1 MCRVPQHHHKRTD
14 ALWPKCRH
22 SQIRLGRP
30 PPTLKKRRNL
40 TVWLPTTMF
49 WKKANG
55 TSGPESAPQPSNGED
70 AALDAIA
77 SLLKAF
83 GESAFDTDNVSAY
96 ETRAECD
103 GWAQKITVGGGKS
116 GESEQSAGKPFKRDF
131 AGVRRY
137 FTAQRSH
144 EREFVGRSLG
154 NLREAVH
161 AFARCLTTTVGEDRA
176 ADERVG
182 AQLGKLVGAFQ
193 SNDSE
198 AIRSEAEGIVV
209 VVQEVMAK
217 RSESQKRMLSELSE
231 KITDLRDEL
240 QEVREKAALDPLTQL
255 FNRAAL
261 DAHLDRVADLAFLLS
276 SSPCI
281 LMIDVDHFKKC
292 NDTYGHPAGDEVLR
306 RVADG
311 LVRNFLR
318 REDFVARYGGEEFV
332 VVIPD
337 SSLHNAE
344 LRAERV
350 LQSLS
355 ELEIES
361 GKGKI
366 QITVSIGLAS
376 LSSGDTGSSWLSRAD
391 AALYEAKGAGRNCVR
406 VARANAS
413 AVASIV
419 PPRSIVPR
427 SLPAGRPNT

>member
-1 MCRVPQHHHKRTD
+1 
-14 ALWPKCRH
+14 
-22 SQIRLGRP
+22 
-30 PPTLKKRRNL
+30 
-40 TVWLPTTMF
+40 MF
-49 WKKANG
+49 WKKAG
-55 TSGPESAPQPSNGED
+55 APSDKEAAPASIRESDDP
-70 AALDAIA
+70 ALDTVA

-83 GESAFDTDNVSAY
+83 GEHAFDTDNVTAA
-96 ETRAECD
+96 ETKSECE
-103 GWAQKITVGGGKS
+103 GWAQRITVGGGK
-116 GESEQSAGKPFKRDF
+116 GEPNADGEAKPFRRDF
-131 AGVRRY
+131 GGVRRY
-137 FTAQRSH
+137 FSAQRSH

-198 AIRSEAEGIVV
+198 AIRHEAEGIVS

-217 RSESQKRMLSELSE
+217 RSESQKRMLGELSQKISELRE
-231 KITDLRDEL
+231 EL

-255 FNRAAL
+255 FNRATL
-261 DAHLDRVADLAFLLS
+261 DTHLDRVADLAFLLS

-281 LMIDVDHFKKC
+281 LMIDVDHFKKT
-292 NDTYGHPAGDEVLR
+292 NDTFGHPAGDEVLR
-306 RVADG
+306 RVADM

-350 LQSLS
+350 RQSIS
-355 ELEIES
+355 ELDITT
-361 GKGKI
+361 GKGKV
-366 QITVSIGLAS
+366 QVTVSIGLAC
-376 LSSGDTGSSWLSRAD
+376 LSSGDTGASWLARAD
-391 AALYEAKGAGRNCVR
+391 AALYEAKGSGRNCVR
-406 VARANAS
+406 VARDKAS
-413 AVASIV
+413 AVLSIAPGSSGSIV
-419 PPRSIVPR
+419 PGPR
-427 SLPAGRPNT
+427 SLPAGPRSVSAK

>member
-1 MCRVPQHHHKRTD
+1 
-14 ALWPKCRH
+14 
-22 SQIRLGRP
+22 
-30 PPTLKKRRNL
+30 
-40 TVWLPTTMF
+40 MF
-49 WKKANG
+49 WKKA
-55 TSGPESAPQPSNGED
+55 SASADKEAAATEPSSIAGGD
-70 AALDAIA
+70 AALDTVA
-77 SLLKAF
+77 SLLKSF
-83 GESAFDTDNVSAY
+83 GEHAFDTDNVSAA

-103 GWAQKITVGGGKS
+103 GWAQRITLGSGKA
-116 GESEQSAGKPFKRDF
+116 EEPDAEAKPFRRDF
-131 AGVRRY
+131 GGVRRY
-137 FTAQRSH
+137 FSAQRSH

-161 AFARCLTTTVGEDRA
+161 TFARCLTTTVGEDRA

-198 AIRSEAEGIVV
+198 AIRHEAEGIVV

-217 RSESQKRMLSELSE
+217 RSESQKRMLGELRE
-231 KITDLRDEL
+231 EL

-281 LMIDVDHFKKC
+281 LMIDVDHFKQT
-292 NDTYGHPAGDEVLR
+292 NDTYGHPAGDDVLR
-306 RVADG
+306 RVADM

-350 LQSLS
+350 RQAIS
-355 ELEIES
+355 ELETS
-361 GKGKI
+361 TGKGKI
-366 QITVSIGLAS
+366 AVTVSIGLAS
-376 LSSGDTGSSWLSRAD
+376 LASGDTGASWLARAD

-406 VARANAS
+406 VAHEKAS
-413 AVASIV
+413 AVLSIAPGSAV
-419 PPRSIVPR
+419 TAGPR
-427 SLPAGRPNT
+427 SLPAGPRSVPAK

>member
-1 MCRVPQHHHKRTD
+1 
-14 ALWPKCRH
+14 
-22 SQIRLGRP
+22 
-30 PPTLKKRRNL
+30 
-40 TVWLPTTMF
+40 MF
-49 WKKANG
+49 WKKGNG
-55 TSGPESAPQPSNGED
+55 TTAPESTRHASNGED
-70 AALDAIA
+70 AAIDAVTH
-77 SLLKAF
+77 LLKAF
-83 GESAFDTDNVSAY
+83 GENAFDTDNVTAV
-96 ETRAECD
+96 ETRAECE
-103 GWAQKITVGGGKS
+103 GWAKKIAVGEAKN
-116 GESEQSAGKPFKRDF
+116 EDTEPTGKPFKRDF

-137 FTAQRSH
+137 FSAQRSH

-193 SNDSE
+193 SNDSQ
-198 AIRSEAEGIVV
+198 AIRNEAEGIVA

-217 RSESQKRMLSELSE
+217 RSESQKRMLSELSQ
-231 KITDLRDEL
+231 KISDLRDEL

-281 LMIDVDHFKKC
+281 LMIDVDHFKNC
-292 NDTYGHPAGDEVLR
+292 NDTYGHAAGDEVLR

-350 LQSLS
+350 RQSLS
-355 ELEIES
+355 ELEIDT

-366 QITVSIGLAS
+366 HITVSIGLAS
-376 LSSGDTGSSWLSRAD
+376 LASGDTGHSWLARAD
-391 AALYEAKGAGRNCVR
+391 AALYEAKSAGRNCVR
-406 VARANAS
+406 VARENAS
-413 AVASIV
+413 AVASIA
-419 PPRSIVPR
+419 PPKSVGPVSRA
-427 SLPAGRPNT
+427 LPAGRHNS

>member
-1 MCRVPQHHHKRTD
+1 
-14 ALWPKCRH
+14 
-22 SQIRLGRP
+22 
-30 PPTLKKRRNL
+30 
-40 TVWLPTTMF
+40 MF
-49 WKKANG
+49 WKKANVTPAPG
-55 TSGPESAPQPSNGED
+55 ATPEPPNRED
-70 AALDAIA
+70 AALDTVAN
-77 SLLKAF
+77 LLKAF
-83 GESAFDTDNVSAY
+83 GENAFDTDNVSAV
-96 ETRAECD
+96 ETRAECE
-103 GWAQKITVGGGKS
+103 GWARKITVGSGKN
-116 GESEQSAGKPFKRDF
+116 GESDNGEGRPFKRDF
-131 AGVRRY
+131 GGVRRY

-182 AQLGKLVGAFQ
+182 AQLGKLIGAFQ
-193 SNDSE
+193 SNDSQT
-198 AIRSEAEGIVV
+198 IRREAEGIVV

-217 RSESQKRMLSELSE
+217 RSESQKRMLGELSQ
-231 KITDLRDEL
+231 KIADLRDEL
-240 QEVREKAALDPLTQL
+240 QETREKAALDPLTQL

-276 SSPCI
+276 SNPCI

-292 NDTYGHPAGDEVLR
+292 NDSYGHPAGDEVLR

-344 LRAERV
+344 QRAERV
-350 LQSLS
+350 RQSLAD
-355 ELEIES
+355 LEIET

-366 QITVSIGLAS
+366 QLTVSIGLAS
-376 LSSGDTGSSWLSRAD
+376 LSSGDTGATWLARAD
-391 AALYEAKGAGRNCVR
+391 AALYEAKGGGRNCVR
-406 VARANAS
+406 VARENAS
-413 AVASIV
+413 AVASISPARSV
-419 PPRSIVPR
+419 RPGPRSI
-427 SLPAGRPNT
+427 PAGRP

>member
-1 MCRVPQHHHKRTD
+1 
-14 ALWPKCRH
+14 
-22 SQIRLGRP
+22 
-30 PPTLKKRRNL
+30 
-40 TVWLPTTMF
+40 MF

-55 TSGPESAPQPSNGED
+55 NAAPESTRHPTSSED
-70 AALDAIA
+70 AAIDAVA
-77 SLLKAF
+77 HLLKAF
-83 GESAFDTDNVSAY
+83 GENAFDTDNVSAQ
-96 ETRAECD
+96 ETRAECE
-103 GWAQKITVGGGKS
+103 GWARKLTVGEGKADD
-116 GESEQSAGKPFKRDF
+116 SEPAANKPFKRDYP
-131 AGVRRY
+131 GVRRY

-198 AIRSEAEGIVV
+198 AIRTEAEGIVV

-217 RSESQKRMLSELSE
+217 RSESQKRMLSELSQ
-231 KITDLRDEL
+231 KISDLRDEL

-311 LVRNFLR
+311 LVRHFLR

-337 SSLHNAE
+337 STLHNAE

-355 ELEIES
+355 ELEIDS

-366 QITVSIGLAS
+366 HITVSIGLAS
-376 LSSGDTGSSWLSRAD
+376 LASGDTGHSWLARAD
-391 AALYEAKGAGRNCVR
+391 AALYEAKSAGRNCVR
-406 VARANAS
+406 VARESGS
-413 AVASIV
+413 AVASLA
-419 PPRSIVPR
+419 PPKSVSPVSRGIP
-427 SLPAGRPNT
+427 LGRHNT

>member
-1 MCRVPQHHHKRTD
+1 
-14 ALWPKCRH
+14 
-22 SQIRLGRP
+22 
-30 PPTLKKRRNL
+30 
-40 TVWLPTTMF
+40 MF
-49 WKKANG
+49 WKKANVTPAPG
-55 TSGPESAPQPSNGED
+55 ATPEPPNRED
-70 AALDAIA
+70 AALDTVAN
-77 SLLKAF
+77 LLKAF
-83 GESAFDTDNVSAY
+83 GENAFDTDNVSAA
-96 ETRAECD
+96 ETRAECE
-103 GWAQKITVGGGKS
+103 GWARKITVGSGKN
-116 GESEQSAGKPFKRDF
+116 GESDNGEGRPFKRDF
-131 AGVRRY
+131 GGVRRY

-182 AQLGKLVGAFQ
+182 AQLGKLIGAFQ
-193 SNDSE
+193 SNDSQT
-198 AIRSEAEGIVV
+198 IRREAEGIVV

-217 RSESQKRMLSELSE
+217 RSESQKRMLGELSQ
-231 KITDLRDEL
+231 KIADLRDEL
-240 QEVREKAALDPLTQL
+240 QETREKAALDPLTQL

-276 SSPCI
+276 SNPCI

-292 NDTYGHPAGDEVLR
+292 NDSYGHPAGDEVLR

-344 LRAERV
+344 QRAERV
-350 LQSLS
+350 RQSLAD
-355 ELEIES
+355 LEIET

-366 QITVSIGLAS
+366 QLTVSIGLAS
-376 LSSGDTGSSWLSRAD
+376 LSSGDTGATWLARAD
-391 AALYEAKGAGRNCVR
+391 AALYEAKGGGRNCVR
-406 VARANAS
+406 VARENAS
-413 AVASIV
+413 AVASISPARSV
-419 PPRSIVPR
+419 RPGPRSI
-427 SLPAGRPNT
+427 PAGRP

>member
-1 MCRVPQHHHKRTD
+1 
-14 ALWPKCRH
+14 
-22 SQIRLGRP
+22 
-30 PPTLKKRRNL
+30 
-40 TVWLPTTMF
+40 MF

-55 TSGPESAPQPSNGED
+55 AGAQEATSQPSNGED
-70 AALDAIA
+70 AALDAVA
-77 SLLKAF
+77 NLLKAF
-83 GESAFDTDNVSAY
+83 GENAFDTDNVSAA
-96 ETRAECD
+96 ETRAECE
-103 GWAQKITVGGGKS
+103 GWAKKITVGGGKDAGS
-116 GESEQSAGKPFKRDF
+116 GDGEPRPFKRDF
-131 AGVRRY
+131 GGVRRY
-137 FTAQRSH
+137 LTAQRSH

-182 AQLGKLVGAFQ
+182 AQLGRLVGAFQ

-217 RSESQKRMLSELSE
+217 RSESQKRMLGELSQ

-261 DAHLDRVADLAFLLS
+261 DSHLDRVADLAFLLS

-292 NDTYGHPAGDEVLR
+292 NDAYGHAAGDEVLR
-306 RVADG
+306 SVADG

-344 LRAERV
+344 QRAERV
-350 LQSLS
+350 LQALS
-355 ELEIES
+355 ELEIETA
-361 GKGKI
+361 KGKI

-376 LSSGDTGSSWLSRAD
+376 LSSGDTGASWLARAD

-406 VARANAS
+406 VARENGG
-413 AVASIV
+413 AVASIR
-419 PPRSIVPR
+419 PPRSMPPGPVPR
-427 SLPAGRPNT
+427 SVPAGRS

>member
-1 MCRVPQHHHKRTD
+1 
-14 ALWPKCRH
+14 
-22 SQIRLGRP
+22 
-30 PPTLKKRRNL
+30 
-40 TVWLPTTMF
+40 MF
-49 WKKANG
+49 WKKAAAN
-55 TSGPESAPQPSNGED
+55 TSSEPAPKQAAGGED

-77 SLLKAF
+77 NLLKAF
-83 GESAFDTDNVSAY
+83 GENAFDTDNVSAQ
-96 ETRAECD
+96 ETRTECE
-103 GWAQKITVGGGKS
+103 GWAQKITVGS
-116 GESEQSAGKPFKRDF
+116 GRGEVDENGAPKPFRRDF
-131 AGVRRY
+131 AGVRRF

-198 AIRSEAEGIVV
+198 AIRSEAEGIVA

-217 RSESQKRMLSELSE
+217 RSESQKRMLGELSQ
-231 KITDLRDEL
+231 KINELRDEL

-255 FNRAAL
+255 FNRASL
-261 DAHLDRVADLAFLLS
+261 DAHLERVADLAFLLS

-281 LMIDVDHFKKC
+281 LMIDVDHFKKI
-292 NDTYGHPAGDEVLR
+292 NDSYGHPAGDEVLR

-350 LQSLS
+350 RQSLS
-355 ELEIES
+355 ELEIDS

-376 LSSGDTGSSWLSRAD
+376 LSSGDAGVSWLARAD
-391 AALYEAKGAGRNCVR
+391 SALYEAKGSGRNCVR
-406 VARANAS
+406 VARETGS
-413 AVASIV
+413 AVVSIV
-419 PPRSIVPR
+419 PPRSLPPGPKTR
-427 SLPAGRPNT
+427 SIPAPSNAK

>member
-1 MCRVPQHHHKRTD
+1 
-14 ALWPKCRH
+14 
-22 SQIRLGRP
+22 
-30 PPTLKKRRNL
+30 
-40 TVWLPTTMF
+40 MF
-49 WKKANG
+49 WKKPNA
-55 TSGPESAPQPSNGED
+55 TSAQESGPAPANNASAED
-70 AALDAIA
+70 AALDAVA
-77 SLLKAF
+77 NLLKSF
-83 GESAFDTDNVSAY
+83 GENAFDTDSVTAS
-96 ETRAECD
+96 ETRTECE
-103 GWAQKITVGGGKS
+103 GWAKKITVGGGK
-116 GESEQSAGKPFKRDF
+116 GELDEDGEPKAFRRDF

-154 NLREAVH
+154 NLRQAVH

-193 SNDSE
+193 SNDSQ
-198 AIRSEAEGIVV
+198 AIRYEAEGIVL

-217 RSESQKRMLSELSE
+217 RSESQKRMLGELSQ
-231 KITDLRDEL
+231 KISDLREEL

-281 LMIDVDHFKKC
+281 LMIDVDHFKRI

-306 RVADG
+306 RVADMQ
-311 LVRNFLR
+311 VRNFLR

-350 LQSLS
+350 RQSIE
-355 ELEIES
+355 ELEIETS
-361 GKGKI
+361 KGKI
-366 QITVSIGLAS
+366 SCTVSIGLAS
-376 LSSGDTGSSWLSRAD
+376 LASGDTGKSWLARAD
-391 AALYEAKGAGRNCVR
+391 SALYEAKGSGRNCVK
-406 VARANAS
+406 VAKETGS
-413 AVASIV
+413 AVLSIV
-419 PPRSIVPR
+419 PPRSLEPGRRSIAPR
-427 SLPAGRPNT
+427 G

>member
-1 MCRVPQHHHKRTD
+1 
-14 ALWPKCRH
+14 
-22 SQIRLGRP
+22 
-30 PPTLKKRRNL
+30 
-40 TVWLPTTMF
+40 MF

-55 TSGPESAPQPSNGED
+55 SAAPESTRHASNGED
-70 AALDAIA
+70 AALDAVA
-77 SLLKAF
+77 HLLKAF
-83 GESAFDTDNVSAY
+83 GENAFDTDNVTAL
-96 ETRAECD
+96 ETRAECE
-103 GWAQKITVGGGKS
+103 GWARKITVGEGKTEAPEAGAGKS
-116 GESEQSAGKPFKRDF
+116 FKRDYV
-131 AGVRRY
+131 GVRRY

-144 EREFVGRSLG
+144 EREFVARSLG

-182 AQLGKLVGAFQ
+182 AQLGRLVGAFQ
-193 SNDSE
+193 SNDSQ
-198 AIRSEAEGIVV
+198 AIRSEAEGIVA

-217 RSESQKRMLSELSE
+217 RSESQKRMLSELSQ
-231 KITDLRDEL
+231 KISDLRDEL

-281 LMIDVDHFKKC
+281 LMIDVDHFKQC
-292 NDTYGHPAGDEVLR
+292 NDTHGHPAGDEVLR
-306 RVADG
+306 RVADC

-337 SSLHNAE
+337 STMHNAE

-350 LQSLS
+350 RQSLS
-355 ELEIES
+355 ELDIES

-376 LSSGDTGSSWLSRAD
+376 LASGDTGNSWLARAD
-391 AALYEAKGAGRNCVR
+391 AALYEAKSAGRNCVR
-406 VARANAS
+406 VARENAT
-413 AVASIV
+413 AVASIAPQQSV
-419 PPRSIVPR
+419 GPVSRA
-427 SLPAGRPNT
+427 LPSGRQTS

>member
-1 MCRVPQHHHKRTD
+1 
-14 ALWPKCRH
+14 
-22 SQIRLGRP
+22 
-30 PPTLKKRRNL
+30 
-40 TVWLPTTMF
+40 MF

-55 TSGPESAPQPSNGED
+55 PPAQDAAPQSPNRED
-70 AALDAIA
+70 AALDTVAN
-77 SLLKAF
+77 LLKAF
-83 GESAFDTDNVSAY
+83 GENAFDTDNVSAV
-96 ETRAECD
+96 ETRAECE
-103 GWAQKITVGGGKS
+103 GWARKITVGSGKN
-116 GESEQSAGKPFKRDF
+116 GESENGEGKPFKRDF
-131 AGVRRY
+131 GGVRRY

-182 AQLGKLVGAFQ
+182 AQLGKLIGAFQ
-193 SNDSE
+193 SNDSQT
-198 AIRSEAEGIVV
+198 IRREAEGIVV

-217 RSESQKRMLSELSE
+217 RSESQKRMLGELSQ
-231 KITDLRDEL
+231 KIADLRDEL
-240 QEVREKAALDPLTQL
+240 QETREKAALDPLTQL

-276 SSPCI
+276 SNPCI

-292 NDTYGHPAGDEVLR
+292 NDSYGHPAGDEVLR

-344 LRAERV
+344 QRAERV
-350 LQSLS
+350 RQSLAD
-355 ELEIES
+355 LEIET

-376 LSSGDTGSSWLSRAD
+376 LSSGDTGASWLARAD
-391 AALYEAKGAGRNCVR
+391 AALYEAKGGGRNCVR
-406 VARANAS
+406 VARENAS
-413 AVASIV
+413 AVASISPARSV
-419 PPRSIVPR
+419 RPGPRSI
-427 SLPAGRPNT
+427 PAGRP

>member
-1 MCRVPQHHHKRTD
+1 
-14 ALWPKCRH
+14 
-22 SQIRLGRP
+22 
-30 PPTLKKRRNL
+30 
-40 TVWLPTTMF
+40 MF

-55 TSGPESAPQPSNGED
+55 ASAAESTPQPSSVDD
-70 AALDAIA
+70 AALDALA
-77 SLLKAF
+77 HLLKAF
-83 GESAFDTDNVSAY
+83 GENAFDTDNVSAQ
-96 ETRAECD
+96 EVRAECD
-103 GWAQKITVGGGKS
+103 GWAQKITVGSGKN
-116 GESEQSAGKPFKRDF
+116 GEQEPEPGKGFKRDF
-131 AGVRRY
+131 VGVRRY

-176 ADERVG
+176 ADERIG
-182 AQLGKLVGAFQ
+182 AQLGKLVGAFR
-193 SNDSE
+193 SNDSQ

-217 RSESQKRMLSELSE
+217 RSESQKRMLNELSQ
-231 KITDLRDEL
+231 KIAELHDEL

-261 DAHLDRVADLAFLLS
+261 DAHLDRVADLAFLLAS
-276 SSPCI
+276 NPCI
-281 LMIDVDHFKKC
+281 LMIDVDHFKAC
-292 NDTYGHPAGDEVLR
+292 NDKYGHPVGDLVLR

-337 SSLHNAE
+337 STLHNAE

-350 LQSLS
+350 RQSLS
-355 ELEIES
+355 ELEIHT

-366 QITVSIGLAS
+366 QISVSIGLAS
-376 LSSGDTGSSWLSRAD
+376 LSSGDTGGSWLARAD
-391 AALYEAKGAGRNCVR
+391 AALYEAKGSGRNCVR
-406 VARANAS
+406 VAREIAGG
-413 AVASIV
+413 VASLV
-419 PPRSIVPR
+419 PPRSIVPGPR
-427 SLPAGRPNT
+427 SLSGGR

>member
-1 MCRVPQHHHKRTD
+1 
-14 ALWPKCRH
+14 
-22 SQIRLGRP
+22 
-30 PPTLKKRRNL
+30 
-40 TVWLPTTMF
+40 MF
-49 WKKANG
+49 WKKASA
-55 TSGPESAPQPSNGED
+55 TTGPEGARQATPRGSADD
-70 AALDAIA
+70 AALDTVAN
-77 SLLKAF
+77 LLKSF
-83 GESAFDTDNVSAY
+83 GENAFDTDNVSAG
-96 ETRAECD
+96 ETRAECE
-103 GWAQKITVGGGKS
+103 GWAQKITIGS
-116 GESEQSAGKPFKRDF
+116 GRVELGEDGEPEPFKRDF

-198 AIRSEAEGIVV
+198 AIRTEAEGIVL

-217 RSESQKRMLSELSE
+217 RTESQKRMLGELSQ
-231 KITDLRDEL
+231 KITDLRGEL

-255 FNRAAL
+255 FNRASL
-261 DAHLDRVADLAFLLS
+261 DAHLERVADLAFLLS

-281 LMIDVDHFKKC
+281 LMIDVDHFKKI

-337 SSLHNAE
+337 STLHNAE
-344 LRAERV
+344 QRAERV
-350 LQSLS
+350 RQSLS
-355 ELEIES
+355 ELVIDV
-361 GKGKI
+361 GKGNNI
-366 QITVSIGLAS
+366 QVTVSIGLAS
-376 LSSGDTGSSWLSRAD
+376 LCSGDAGVSWLARAD
-391 AALYEAKGAGRNCVR
+391 AALYEAKGSGRNCVR
-406 VARANAS
+406 VAHENGG
-413 AVASIV
+413 AVLSIV
-419 PPRSIVPR
+419 PPRSMPPGPSTRSVPVAR
-427 SLPAGRPNT
+427 

>member
-1 MCRVPQHHHKRTD
+1 
-14 ALWPKCRH
+14 
-22 SQIRLGRP
+22 
-30 PPTLKKRRNL
+30 
-40 TVWLPTTMF
+40 MF
-49 WKKANG
+49 WKKGNAPG
-55 TSGPESAPQPSNGED
+55 APEPTSHGSTSAED

-77 SLLKAF
+77 NLLKAF
-83 GESAFDTDNVSAY
+83 GENAFDTDNVSAH
-96 ETRAECD
+96 ETKAECE
-103 GWAQKITVGGGKS
+103 GWARKITVGGGKS
-116 GESEQSAGKPFKRDF
+116 EDDGGEPKPFKRDYV
-131 AGVRRY
+131 GVRRY
-137 FTAQRSH
+137 LTAQRSH

-161 AFARCLTTTVGEDRA
+161 AFARCLTTTVAEDRA

-217 RSESQKRMLSELSE
+217 RTESQKRMLGELSQ
-231 KITDLRDEL
+231 KISDLREEL

-261 DAHLDRVADLAFLLS
+261 DAHLDRVADLSFLLS

-281 LMIDVDHFKKC
+281 LMIDVDHFKKV
-292 NDTYGHPAGDEVLR
+292 NDTHGHPAGDEVLR
-306 RVADG
+306 RVADC

-344 LRAERV
+344 QRAERV
-350 LQSLS
+350 LQSLA
-355 ELEIES
+355 ELDIDT
-361 GKGKI
+361 GKTKI
-366 QITVSIGLAS
+366 KITASIGLAS
-376 LSSGDTGSSWLSRAD
+376 LASGDSGKTWLERAD
-391 AALYEAKGAGRNCVR
+391 SALYEAKNGGRNCVR
-406 VARANAS
+406 IARETGS
-413 AVASIV
+413 AVVSIM
-419 PPRSIVPR
+419 PPR
-427 SLPAGRPNT
+427 SLPPGPRSMPVRQ